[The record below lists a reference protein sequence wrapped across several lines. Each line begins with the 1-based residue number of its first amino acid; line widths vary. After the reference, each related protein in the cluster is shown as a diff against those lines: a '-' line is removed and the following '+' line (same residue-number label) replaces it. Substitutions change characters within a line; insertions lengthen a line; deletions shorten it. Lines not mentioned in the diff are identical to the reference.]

1 MVIIG
6 TKTGSSWE
14 HSYHELGIK
23 FVVDHRCSHKLNF
36 FDRIAQGFF
45 PLYLQQ
51 ILDSRD
57 AQYYLTRAKSIKNIE
72 RFRARTKTFEDSYFP
87 YSNLEETFTP
97 QKIHHKFSIN
107 DFFSKCDQIRRKLR
121 IWSHLLKKSLMENF
135 IFCAV
140 FMADK
145 QSAHLTNTIAYD
157 NSYCYMTI
165 SA

>member
-14 HSYHELGIK
+14 HPYHELGIK

-57 AQYYLTRAKSIKNIE
+57 AQYYLTRAKSIENIE

-87 YSNLEETFTP
+87 YFPYSNLEEAFTP
-97 QKIHHKFSIN
+97 QTFTTSFPLMISSVN
-107 DFFSKCDQIRRKLR
+107 VT
-121 IWSHLLKKSLMENF
+121 KS
-135 IFCAV
+135 AG
-140 FMADK
+140 
-145 QSAHLTNTIAYD
+145 
-157 NSYCYMTI
+157 NSGFGHIY
-165 SA
+165 